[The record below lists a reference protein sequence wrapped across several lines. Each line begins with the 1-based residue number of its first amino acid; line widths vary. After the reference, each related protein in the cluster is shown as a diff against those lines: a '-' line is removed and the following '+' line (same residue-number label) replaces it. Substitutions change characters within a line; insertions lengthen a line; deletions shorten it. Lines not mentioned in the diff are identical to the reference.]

1 MELKRHLQTLSAA
14 DRADLC
20 RRISERCD
28 ATVGHINNVSYGLR
42 QCHPLLAAVI
52 EGETAKAVRRWDLR
66 PSDWHLIWPELIGH
80 PDAPVSAQTA
90 ADEAALQINEQ
101 PPAVSSGTEMGS
113 EGLRVGCSPM
123 RDELA
128 LRVQPQ
134 GEFTDGGVMRL

>member
-1 MELKRHLQTLSAA
+1 
-14 DRADLC
+14 
-20 RRISERCD
+20 
-28 ATVGHINNVSYGLR
+28 
-42 QCHPLLAAVI
+42 LAAVI